1 MDLFLMF
8 KSLIP
13 SGVYF
18 DIRCEVEF
26 QIYLFFQLGTQLLQH
41 PLLNDSFSPTDL
53 KCLMLNS

>member
-1 MDLFLMF
+1 MDLFLIF

-26 QIYLFFQLGTQLLQH
+26 QIYLFFQ
-41 PLLNDSFSPTDL
+41 
-53 KCLMLNS
+53 